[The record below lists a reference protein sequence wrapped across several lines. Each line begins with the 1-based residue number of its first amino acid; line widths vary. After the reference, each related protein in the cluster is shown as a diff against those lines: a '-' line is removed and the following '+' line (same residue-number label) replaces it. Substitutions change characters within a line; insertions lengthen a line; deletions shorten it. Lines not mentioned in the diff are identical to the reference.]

1 MTMQVAEI
9 AERHPVVGNQCAVHG
24 DAVYRDNGGGYR
36 RVLLDVYK
44 SKVRRGGKWHLE
56 ENGLELVEDEVM
68 GSGHESVRGPDVG
81 AY

>member
-1 MTMQVAEI
+1 MQ
-9 AERHPVVGNQCAVHG
+9 
-24 DAVYRDNGGGYR
+24 YNGGGYR
-36 RVLLDVYK
+36 RVLLDVYN

-81 AY
+81 A